1 MKKLLL
7 TLMMLPIMALAQKTD
22 VYINVINTSG
32 MPIKGDAVTRG
43 FEKWIQALT
52 IASGGKNNSQ
62 VNFTMNIG
70 GSAADFKKAKLGNEL
85 LTSGQVSVMQS
96 GTTATLYTIKMERI
110 KVLDCTEAM
119 GCNGVMT
126 TTVTLQPMR
135 IGWTYFNT
143 GKSGL
148 QTVSNKYGYD
158 LETGGVW
165 NNF

>member
-1 MKKLLL
+1 
-7 TLMMLPIMALAQKTD
+7 
-22 VYINVINTSG
+22 
-32 MPIKGDAVTRG
+32 
-43 FEKWIQALT
+43 
-52 IASGGKNNSQ
+52 
-62 VNFTMNIG
+62 
-70 GSAADFKKAKLGNEL
+70 
-85 LTSGQVSVMQS
+85 
-96 GTTATLYTIKMERI
+96 MERI